1 MGQCLALL
9 NTTAFGI
16 DRGEYLKINPNGRI
30 PASSLAIFDSRLWPI
45 SEMATPPIVGRLM
58 GHSGPDLLALSFSH
72 FVK

>member
-30 PASSLAIFDSRLWPI
+30 PASSLAIFDSRLW
-45 SEMATPPIVGRLM
+45 VGFRM
-58 GHSGPDLLALSFSH
+58 PAA
-72 FVK
+72 